1 LTVKWRGLK
10 NLRDLRKFSGARQ
23 KGEIIANGMKTNRL
37 RFWVWFTPA
46 FAFSVCLSL
55 EARPAKDAEVTYAS
69 HGVRLQTTDAESATA
84 SVGDLVSAGMTIGNR
99 ENARS
104 ELTFANKVVLRLG
117 SKTTVELRKVQVD
130 QFFRRFYVDRV
141 LDRIV
146 PKDFVGNVIELSAG
160 AVLFQIPKRASAHI
174 SSGPLNITSDNT
186 TGLLERNGE
195 SYLKLLI
202 LSGEARVSLAH
213 RLDESIVLKA
223 GQILIMSPKVKELPD
238 VAYFDIERA
247 ISTCQLISD
256 FPPLPNEDAIANS
269 ARKQARLTNKG
280 KYVRSNL
287 VIFGRGTV
295 VDVVHPAAPEDL
307 TQKQAANSQTPR

>member
-1 LTVKWRGLK
+1 
-10 NLRDLRKFSGARQ
+10 
-23 KGEIIANGMKTNRL
+23 MKSNRL
-37 RFWVWFTPA
+37 RFWAWFTPA

-55 EARPAKDAEVTYAS
+55 QARPVQDAEVTYAS
-69 HGVRLQTTDAESATA
+69 PGVRLQTTEAKSATA
-84 SVGDLVSAGMTIGNR
+84 SVGDLVSAGMAIDNR

-117 SKTTVELRKVQVD
+117 ANTTVDLRKVQLD
-130 QFFRRFYVDRV
+130 QFFRRFYVDR
-141 LDRIV
+141 IV
-146 PKDFVGNVIELSAG
+146 PKNFVGNVIELSKG
-160 AVLFQIPKRASAHI
+160 AVLFQVPKRASAHI
-174 SSGPLNITSDNT
+174 SSAPLNITSDNA

-195 SYLKLLI
+195 AYLKLLL
-202 LSGEARVSLAH
+202 LSGQARVSLAH

-223 GQILIMSPKVKELPD
+223 GQILIMSPTVKALPD

-247 ISTCQLISD
+247 ISTCHLISD
-256 FPPLPNEDAIANS
+256 FPPLPNEEVVAKS

-295 VDVVHPAAPEDL
+295 VDVVQPAAAEDL